1 MSEMKP
7 VPGYCGDYIATRGG
21 RVISMKSGTPREL
34 KTPVKPKGYPQ
45 VNLSLDGDVTNYDLH
60 RVIARTFLGEPEDGM
75 EVRHLDGDPMN
86 NAVSNLKY
94 GTRKENVHD
103 RKRHGTDNAGER
115 SGHAVLT
122 TDQAFEIRELYA
134 TGEYTYHELEEMFPA
149 SYRTIADVVNGVTW
163 KSVGGPIKG
172 EDY

>member
-60 RVIARTFLGEPEDGM
+60 RVIARTFLGEPED
-75 EVRHLDGDPMN
+75 
-86 NAVSNLKY
+86 

>member
-21 RVISMKSGTPREL
+21 RVISMKSGTPRGL

-86 NAVSNLKY
+86 NA
-94 GTRKENVHD
+94 
-103 RKRHGTDNAGER
+103 GER

-163 KSVGGPIKG
+163 KPVGGPIKG